1 MYIGLV
7 LNATTLLGRITAF
20 LSTPTLPSIVA
31 ALGEPAATTLI
42 AFLLLRLIGLGGD
55 WCWKVMATALTLISV
70 AASYYMTFFN
80 VVIGYGIVA
89 SLFTTD
95 IDLSKDVVGVQFLGW
110 VVVMGGIPAAL
121 VWRTTAHGGLRQQL
135 QDPWRALR
143 GACTVMACV
152 LVAWAPLRFVQ
163 NESKQEETR
172 TNRDMPSYGGVFAHS
187 YLPTN
192 WVSALVMYSWTQ
204 ASEYFSE
211 QVLINPLDKHL
222 FVAPS
227 GLDNTYVVF
236 IIGETTRWDHMGVM
250 GYSRDTT
257 PNLARETNLV
267 TFAGE
272 SCDTATRLSLRCMFV
287 RKGAAQDNE
296 GRTTTEHNVFTVMD
310 SLGFSSELF
319 SMQSEVW
326 FYRSGGF
333 DDITVR
339 EQIGSARNNRG
350 LPVDDMLLVPEL
362 RASIARHPAGKH
374 LIVLHTKGSHYLY
387 SQRHPRSFAR
397 YKPECLSVDAFC
409 TREQLV
415 NSFDNSIGY
424 TDHFLSQV
432 FDSLRDK
439 DAIVFFASDHG
450 ESIEENTSFHAT
462 PRSLAPPE
470 QFRSAMTVWA
480 SERFLE
486 DPGNRIRFESLSRRR
501 EEGRAMPHEE
511 LFDTVLGC
519 LGYSS
524 PDGGISA
531 LNNWCHVDSAMS
543 TTRGG
548 AATMNVVDFDT
559 VH

>member
-1 MYIGLV
+1 
-7 LNATTLLGRITAF
+7 
-20 LSTPTLPSIVA
+20 
-31 ALGEPAATTLI
+31 
-42 AFLLLRLIGLGGD
+42 
-55 WCWKVMATALTLISV
+55 
-70 AASYYMTFFN
+70 
-80 VVIGYGIVA
+80 
-89 SLFTTD
+89 
-95 IDLSKDVVGVQFLGW
+95 
-110 VVVMGGIPAAL
+110 
-121 VWRTTAHGGLRQQL
+121 
-135 QDPWRALR
+135 
-143 GACTVMACV
+143 
-152 LVAWAPLRFVQ
+152 
-163 NESKQEETR
+163 
-172 TNRDMPSYGGVFAHS
+172 
-187 YLPTN
+187 
-192 WVSALVMYSWTQ
+192 
-204 ASEYFSE
+204 
-211 QVLINPLDKHL
+211 
-222 FVAPS
+222 
-227 GLDNTYVVF
+227 
-236 IIGETTRWDHMGVM
+236 
-250 GYSRDTT
+250 
-257 PNLARETNLV
+257 
-267 TFAGE
+267 
-272 SCDTATRLSLRCMFV
+272 
-287 RKGAAQDNE
+287 
-296 GRTTTEHNVFTVMD
+296 MD

-339 EQIGSARNNRG
+339 EQIGSARNNRA

-362 RASIARHPAGKH
+362 RASIERHPAGKH
-374 LIVLHTKGSHYLY
+374 LVVLHTKGSHYLY

-450 ESIEENTSFHAT
+450 ESIEEGTSFHAT
-462 PRSLAPPE
+462 PRRLAPPE
-470 QFRSAMTVWA
+470 QFRSAMAVWA

-486 DPGNRIRFESLSRRR
+486 APGNRIRFESLSQRR
-501 EEGRAMPHEE
+501 EGGRAMPHEE

-548 AATMNVVDFDT
+548 AQPQ
-559 VH
+559 